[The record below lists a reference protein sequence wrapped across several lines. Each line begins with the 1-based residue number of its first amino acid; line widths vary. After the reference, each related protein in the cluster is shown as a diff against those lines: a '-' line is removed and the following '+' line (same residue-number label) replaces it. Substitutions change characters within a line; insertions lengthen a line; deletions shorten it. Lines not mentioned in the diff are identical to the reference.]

1 MHSPWLSIDTFTNKV
16 KWIIFQHFSGL
27 RGVLVLRT
35 AASAPKSVTRCAGQ
49 FEKEFRAQS
58 RPSWLTTTTALQME
72 QPQQLR
78 QSQVNPKNKTILT
91 IFKWELHRF
100 ISILNTVEGY
110 YGTQLRTLPE
120 KVSFDRV
127 TSFVCDIELFDG
139 ILEISFLMVY
149 YSKQ

>member
-1 MHSPWLSIDTFTNKV
+1 
-16 KWIIFQHFSGL
+16 
-27 RGVLVLRT
+27 
-35 AASAPKSVTRCAGQ
+35 
-49 FEKEFRAQS
+49 
-58 RPSWLTTTTALQME
+58 
-72 QPQQLR
+72 
-78 QSQVNPKNKTILT
+78 
-91 IFKWELHRF
+91 
-100 ISILNTVEGY
+100 VEGY